1 MTPELLALERM
12 AGIILMNQPN
22 AAILEVDTYGNVLA
36 MDAQP
41 ALVTSSNAG
50 VPAMFTT
57 FVDPRIIEILVKP
70 MRAVEIV
77 GEEVKKGDWIT
88 DTAMFIEGEDVGQV
102 SSYGDY
108 SNNGI
113 SNANINYPQRQSY
126 HYQTITKWGEREVA
140 RAGAGMVD
148 LAFRKNKASIST
160 LNLFQNAS
168 YFFGVANLENYG
180 LFNDP
185 SLLPAISPAIKAAG
199 GTGWQNAT
207 ANEILTDIQVMYE
220 QLVTQTNGL
229 VDLSSEFTLAM
240 SPGSEVWLTKTSDF
254 NVNVFE
260 RIKKN
265 FPNLK
270 IKTAPE
276 YGTTSGNFVQLIA
289 DEVEGVRTASC
300 AFTEKLRA
308 HPVVIELSAFMQ
320 KKSQG
325 TWGTIIY
332 RPVFIVGLLGA

>member
-1 MTPELLALERM
+1 MTPELLALEKM
-12 AGIILMNQPN
+12 AGIIMMGQPN
-22 AAILEVDTYGNVLA
+22 AALLETDSLGNVLA

-50 VPAMFTT
+50 VPSMFTT
-57 FVDPRIIEILVKP
+57 YVDPRIIDILVKP

-108 SNNGI
+108 SENGM
-113 SNANINYPQRQSY
+113 SNANINYPQRQAY
-126 HYQTITKWGEREVA
+126 HYQTITQWGEREVA
-140 RAGAGMVD
+140 RAGAGLVD
-148 LAFRKNKASIST
+148 LAFRKNKASVST

-168 YFFGVANLENYG
+168 YFFGIANLENYG
-180 LFNDP
+180 ILNDP

-199 GTGWQNAT
+199 GTAWAVAT
-207 ANEILTDIQVMYE
+207 ANEILHDIQLLYQ
-220 QLVTQTNGL
+220 QLVSQTNNL
-229 VDLSSEFTLAM
+229 VDLESNMTLAM
-240 SPGSEVWLTKTSDF
+240 SSQTQTWLTDTSDF
-254 NVNVFE
+254 NVNVFD

-265 FPNLK
+265 FPNMK

-276 YGTTSGNFVQLIA
+276 YTTASGNFVQLIA

-308 HPVVIELSAFMQ
+308 HPVVIHLSSFKQ

-325 TWGTIIY
+325 TWGTIIF
-332 RPVFIVGLLGA
+332 RPIFIVGMLGV

>member
-1 MTPELLALERM
+1 MTPELLALEKM
-12 AGIILMNQPN
+12 AGIIIMGQPN
-22 AAILEVDTYGNVLA
+22 AAILEADSNGNVLA

-50 VPAMFTT
+50 VPSMFTT
-57 FVDPRIIEILVKP
+57 FVDPRIIDILVKP

-113 SNANINYPQRQSY
+113 SNGNINYPQRQSY
-126 HYQTITKWGEREVA
+126 HYQTITKWGEREIA

-168 YFFGVANLENYG
+168 YFFGVAGLENYG

-199 GTGWQNAT
+199 GTSWAVAT
-207 ANEILTDIQVMYE
+207 ANEILHDIQILYQ
-220 QLVTQTNGL
+220 QLVTQTNNL
-229 VDLSSEFTLAM
+229 VDLESNMTLAM
-240 SPGSEVWLTKTSDF
+240 SSQTQTWLTDTSDF
-254 NVNVFE
+254 NVNVFD

-265 FPNLK
+265 FPNMK

-276 YGTTSGNFVQLIA
+276 YATSSGNFVQLIA

-308 HPVVIELSAFMQ
+308 HPVVTELSSFMQ

-325 TWGTIIY
+325 TWGTIIF
-332 RPVFIVGLLGA
+332 RPVFIVGMLGV

>member
-12 AGIILMNQPN
+12 AGIILMGQPN
-22 AAILEVDTYGNVLA
+22 AAILEADSNGNVLA

-57 FVDPRIIEILVKP
+57 YVDPRIIDILVKP
-70 MRAVEIV
+70 MRAVEVV

-108 SNNGI
+108 SENGV

-126 HYQTITKWGEREVA
+126 HYQTITNWGEREVA
-140 RAGAGMVD
+140 RAGAGLVD

-168 YFFGVANLENYG
+168 YFFGIAGLENYG
-180 LFNDP
+180 LLNDP
-185 SLLPAISPAIKAAG
+185 SLLPAISPSIKAAG
-199 GTGWQNAT
+199 GTAWAVAT
-207 ANEILTDIQVMYE
+207 ANEILHDIQLLYQ
-220 QLVTQTNGL
+220 QLVSQTNNL
-229 VDLSSEFTLAM
+229 VDLETNMTLAM
-240 SPGSEVWLTKTSDF
+240 SSQTQTWLTDTSDF
-254 NVNVFE
+254 NVNVFD

-265 FPNLK
+265 FPNMK

-276 YGTTSGNFVQLIA
+276 YTTASGNSLQLIA

-308 HPVVIELSAFMQ
+308 HPVVIKLSSFMQ

-332 RPVFIVGLLGA
+332 RPVFIVSMLGV

>member
-1 MTPELLALERM
+1 MIAELLALEKM
-12 AGIILMNQPN
+12 AGIVIMGQPN
-22 AAILEVDTYGNVLA
+22 AAFLESDSNGNVLA

-57 FVDPRIIEILVKP
+57 FVDPRIIDILVKP

-88 DTAMFIEGEDVGQV
+88 DTAMFIEGEDVGEV

-199 GTGWQNAT
+199 GTGWQFAT
-207 ANEILTDIQVMYE
+207 ANEILVDVQSMVE
-220 QLVTQTNGL
+220 QMITQSLNL
-229 VDLSSEFTLAM
+229 VDTHSKFTLAM
-240 SPGSEVWLTKTSDF
+240 SGGSEVWLTKTSEF
-254 NVNVFE
+254 NVNVTE
-260 RIKKN
+260 RLKKN
-265 FPNLK
+265 FPNME

-276 YGTTSGNFVQLIA
+276 YATASGNFVQLIA

-308 HPVVIELSAFMQ
+308 HPVKIELSSFMQ

-325 TWGTIIY
+325 TWGTIIF
-332 RPVFIVGLLGA
+332 RPIFIVGMLGV

>member
-1 MTPELLALERM
+1 MTPELLALEKM
-12 AGIILMNQPN
+12 AGIHFMGQPN
-22 AAILEVDTYGNVLA
+22 AALLEVDSLGNVLA

-57 FVDPRIIEILVKP
+57 FVDPRIIDILVKP

-108 SNNGI
+108 SENGI

-126 HYQTITKWGEREVA
+126 HYQTITKWGEREVG

-180 LFNDP
+180 LLNDP

-199 GTGWQNAT
+199 GTAWAVAT
-207 ANEILTDIQVMYE
+207 ANEILHDIQLMYQ
-220 QLVTQTNGL
+220 QLVSQTANL
-229 VDLSSEFTLAM
+229 VDLETNMTLAM
-240 SPGSEVWLTKTSDF
+240 SSQTQTWLTDTSDF
-254 NVNVFE
+254 NVNVFD

-265 FPNLK
+265 FPNMK

-276 YGTTSGNFVQLIA
+276 YTTASGNFVQLIA

-308 HPVVIELSAFMQ
+308 HPVVIQLSSFMQ

-332 RPVFIVGLLGA
+332 RPVFIVGMLGV